1 MCPPA
6 THPAL
11 RMSFEQRARNRD
23 AVGAVSTA
31 AVYGALWAIGSSWS
45 TAIREVTRLL
55 LPEDT
60 LDAVVAEVVAAALV
74 TIFGV
79 GVAFLVTA
87 PCPSPGRACTAC
99 TRRRPPPPP
108 SRPPGRVVIR
118 R

>member
-1 MCPPA
+1 
-6 THPAL
+6 
-11 RMSFEQRARNRD
+11 MSFEQRARDRD

-60 LDAVVAEVVAAALV
+60 LDAVAAEVVAATLV
-74 TIFGV
+74 TFIGV
-79 GVAFLVTA
+79 GVAFLATA
-87 PCPSPGRACTAC
+87 PCLSMARACSSAC
-99 TRRRPPPPP
+99 CGDPPPPAPARPTLP
-108 SRPPGRVVIR
+108 SRPPR